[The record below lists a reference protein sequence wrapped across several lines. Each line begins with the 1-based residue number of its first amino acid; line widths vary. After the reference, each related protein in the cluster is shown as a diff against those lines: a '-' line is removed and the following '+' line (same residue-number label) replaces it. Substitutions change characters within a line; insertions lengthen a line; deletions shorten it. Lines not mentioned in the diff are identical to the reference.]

1 MTSPSAR
8 PSRSVEA
15 SIRIAVGV
23 DDVWRAISDGEWLS
37 RWFSPTASVTPGK
50 GGKVAVSWGGGAEWT
65 SRITAWEPGLHLR
78 LEDEPHDGADQGVTT
93 LDYHLESTDGA
104 TLVRLVNAGYPA
116 DAEWDDHI
124 RMLENGWRFFLWNLK
139 HALERHLGVPRT
151 MISARPWVSGTRAEL
166 WDRLFSPEGLGPLA
180 GAHSRYRLE
189 LDGGHLLEGTVVL
202 RDRPWAFA
210 GVVESMN
217 DGVLHVEL
225 EGDGDRWKLGVWL
238 SLYGVAP
245 AESDQLR
252 AALQKTIGRVST
264 IRRVST
270 TGCVPTTGH
279 VPTTGRAPA

>member
-1 MTSPSAR
+1 MTSSSAR
-8 PSRSVEA
+8 PSRSVEV

-37 RWFSPTASVTPGK
+37 RWFSPVASVTPGK
-50 GGKVAVSWGGGAEWT
+50 GGKVAMSWGGGAEWT
-65 SRITAWEPGLHLR
+65 SRITAWEPGLHMR

-124 RMLENGWRFFLWNLK
+124 RMLENGWRFFLWNMK
-139 HALERHLGVPRT
+139 HALECHLGIPRT

-180 GAHSRYRLE
+180 GADSRYRLE
-189 LDGGHLLEGTVVL
+189 LDGGQLLEGTVVL

-238 SLYGVAP
+238 SLYGVAR
-245 AESDQLR
+245 AESDRLR
-252 AALQKTIGRVST
+252 VALQKTIERAST

-270 TGCVPTTGH
+270 AGHVPTTER
-279 VPTTGRAPA
+279 VPTTGRASA